1 MSTHSDSSPAPDS
14 PPSAADVP
22 PGHAGP
28 PSGAPASISEL
39 LAAGNDEAYRR
50 LVEGIRDYAV
60 FFLTPDGHIASWNAG
75 AQAIKG
81 YAAHEIIGRHFSTFY
96 TEDALARGWPAE
108 ELRRAAA
115 DGRLEDE
122 GWRLRK
128 DGSRFWANVVITAVR
143 GSDGT
148 LLGYSKVTR
157 DLTERRAQEQRLA
170 ESERSLRLLVSS
182 VVDYAIYRMDPQGVI
197 TSWNLGAERIK
208 GYSAQEAIGRH
219 FSMFYLPQ
227 DVASGV
233 PQEGL
238 RRAERTGRHATEG
251 WRVRKD
257 GSRLWASI
265 TITAIRDED
274 GTLLGYS
281 KVTRDLTERRQHEEE
296 LRQREENLRLLVEG
310 VKDHAMFLLDEDGRV
325 RTWNSG
331 ARAVFGFDAEQV
343 VGHDA
348 GLLYTDEDRQAGQLS
363 GELASAQRSGML
375 RSEGWRR
382 RADGE
387 RFWAETATTHL
398 THDDG
403 RTRGYV
409 QIVRDLTERRR
420 VEALEDE
427 GRRLSEFIA
436 MLSHELR
443 NPLAPIRHATAVL
456 QQAPDAALAA
466 RSVQVIDR
474 QLTHLT
480 RLVDDLLDV
489 TRLTRGKIRLDAQPM
504 DLVETVRHALDGVL
518 PTLRAHDHALTVVLP
533 DAPMRLSADPTR
545 LTQVVVNLLH
555 NAAKYTP
562 AGGRIELRL
571 ERRGDFAV
579 LQVSD
584 NGIGMSAAL
593 AQRVFDPFVQGAR
606 GLDRSEGGLGIGLAL
621 VRSIVVLHGGTV
633 TAASPGTGRGS
644 TFTVTL
650 PLPALGAA
658 PSPGGADLPSQPAT
672 SVRSPEAG
680 AQELPSSPPSSPPA
694 SGARKVLVVD
704 DNRDAADSLSLL
716 LGLGGASPGLQVET
730 AYDAPQALE
739 RAAAL
744 RPDAVVLD
752 IGLPGMDGYELARRL
767 RELPGLA
774 DVQLIAVTGYGRET
788 DRQAAV
794 AAGFQLHLTK
804 PVDPEE
810 LRLLIG

>member
-1 MSTHSDSSPAPDS
+1 MPADDAPPQPGGQTISD
-14 PPSAADVP
+14 
-22 PGHAGP
+22 
-28 PSGAPASISEL
+28 L

-50 LVEGIRDYAV
+50 LVDGIRDYAV
-60 FFLTPDGHIASWNAG
+60 FFLTPQGHIASWNAG

-81 YAAHEIIGRHFSTFY
+81 YAPHEIIGRHFSVFY
-96 TEDALARGWPAE
+96 TDDALARGWPAE

-115 DGRLEDE
+115 SGRLEDE

-143 GSDGT
+143 GADGT

-170 ESERSLRLLVSS
+170 ESERNLRLLVSS

-197 TSWNLGAERIK
+197 TSWNRGAERIK

-227 DVASGV
+227 DVADGV
-233 PQEGL
+233 PQQGL
-238 RRAERTGRHATEG
+238 RRAERHGRHATEG

-331 ARAVFGFDAEQV
+331 ARSVFGFDADQV
-343 VGHDA
+343 LGHDA
-348 GLLYTDEDRQAGQLS
+348 SLLYTEDDRQAGQLS
-363 GELASAQRSGML
+363 AELASAQRSGVL
-375 RSEGWRR
+375 RAEGWRR
-382 RADGE
+382 RAQGE

-403 RTRGYV
+403 RTRGFV

-456 QQAPDAALAA
+456 QHAPDAALAA
-466 RSVQVIDR
+466 RSVEVIDR

-489 TRLTRGKIRLDAQPM
+489 TRLTRGKIRLDAQPV
-504 DLVETVRHALDGVL
+504 DLGETVRQAVESTL
-518 PTLRAHDHALTVVLP
+518 PTLRGHGHALDLHLP
-533 DAPMRLSADPTR
+533 SAPLRVSADPTR
-545 LTQVVVNLLH
+545 LNQVVVNLVN

-562 AGGRIELRL
+562 AGGRIEVRL
-571 ERRGDFAV
+571 QAREGFAV
-579 LQVSD
+579 LQVTD
-584 NGIGMSAAL
+584 NGIGMSQAL
-593 AQRVFDPFVQGAR
+593 LQRVFDPFVQGAR

-633 TAASPGTGRGS
+633 TAASAGPGQGS

-650 PLPALGAA
+650 PLHPAGSARAPAPQDAQPQDAA
-658 PSPGGADLPSQPAT
+658 PADAGPLA
-672 SVRSPEAG
+672 VR
-680 AQELPSSPPSSPPA
+680 
-694 SGARKVLVVD
+694 
-704 DNRDAADSLSLL
+704 
-716 LGLGGASPGLQVET
+716 
-730 AYDAPQALE
+730 
-739 RAAAL
+739 
-744 RPDAVVLD
+744 
-752 IGLPGMDGYELARRL
+752 
-767 RELPGLA
+767 
-774 DVQLIAVTGYGRET
+774 
-788 DRQAAV
+788 
-794 AAGFQLHLTK
+794 
-804 PVDPEE
+804 
-810 LRLLIG
+810 